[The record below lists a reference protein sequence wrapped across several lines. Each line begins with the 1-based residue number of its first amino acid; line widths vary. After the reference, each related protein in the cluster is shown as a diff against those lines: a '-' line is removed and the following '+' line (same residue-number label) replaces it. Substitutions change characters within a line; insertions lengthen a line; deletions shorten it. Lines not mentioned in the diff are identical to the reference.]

1 MSQNHHQ
8 QATDLFIESVHRHY
22 PFLRNTAAKHKCE
35 KELDRIQEQLL
46 TFLHNQR

>member
-1 MSQNHHQ
+1 MSQNNHQ
-8 QATDLFIESVHRHY
+8 QATDLFIESVHRSY
-22 PFLRNTAAKHKCE
+22 PFLRNTAAKHHCE

>member
-8 QATDLFIESVHRHY
+8 QATDLFIECIHRSY
-22 PFLRNTAAKHKCE
+22 PFLRNNAAKHKCE

-46 TFLHNQR
+46 SFLHNQR

>member
-1 MSQNHHQ
+1 MSQNPHQ
-8 QATDLFIESVHRHY
+8 QATDLFIESVHRSY

-46 TFLHNQR
+46 SFLHNQR

>member
-1 MSQNHHQ
+1 MTHNPHQ
-8 QATDLFIESVHRHY
+8 QATDLFIESIHRSY
-22 PFLRNTAAKHKCE
+22 PFLRNNATKDKCE

>member
-1 MSQNHHQ
+1 MSQNPHQ
-8 QATDLFIESVHRHY
+8 QATDLFIENIHRSY
-22 PFLRNTAAKHKCE
+22 PFLRNNAAKYKCE